1 MSPEWSTNVANIVA
15 VTRREF
21 VTRTGNRGF
30 IISTLILVIAA
41 VAIGLAPVVIRFID
55 RNTTQTVAVYTG
67 AADLHGDPV
76 AALDA
81 LLNAAS
87 GTPPPNGSG
96 ADGGKKDFTVE
107 PTGDPAAARQGVLDG
122 KLNALVDIERDPT
135 GEPVFTIY
143 AKDPGTSRTVT
154 LLRQAVASIAIA
166 DRLGNAGLS
175 VAEQSHLFSA
185 PTVRALPPD
194 PAKQGSEK
202 QGPDGQPSGVTTAT
216 DEISNFTVTFG
227 LVLFL
232 FLAVVIYGTWIA
244 MSVVEEK
251 TNRVMEIILSTASP
265 FQLLAGKVLGVGG
278 AALAQY
284 LAVLA
289 AALVAI
295 LLQGQVAALVLG
307 DAGELSLPTGLT
319 PGTLLVFSVYF
330 VLGFML
336 YAVLFAAA
344 GSLVSRQEDVSQ
356 VVTPMT
362 LVSTAGYL
370 IGVYASIGIVDAN
383 ASWVVALSWVP
394 FLSPYMMLGRMS
406 AGEAGPIE
414 VVGTMALMV
423 VTIVVAVWVAARIY
437 SAGVLM
443 YGQRPGV
450 RRMWKALR
458 EAR

>member
-1 MSPEWSTNVANIVA
+1 MTRPWSTDVANIAA

-30 IISTLILVIAA
+30 IVSTLILVIAA
-41 VAIGLAPVVIRFID
+41 VAIGLAPVVIGFID
-55 RNTTQTVAVYTG
+55 RNSTQGVAVYVG
-67 AADLHGDPV
+67 AADLRGDPV
-76 AALDA
+76 ATLDT

-87 GTPPPNGSG
+87 GPPPTSG
-96 ADGGKKDFTVE
+96 TGVDGTKNDFTVE
-107 PTGDPAAARQGVLDG
+107 RTSDVGASRQGVLDG
-122 KLNALVDIERDPT
+122 KLSALVDIERDPA

-154 LLRQAVASIAIA
+154 LIRQAVASIAIA

-185 PTVRALPPD
+185 PTVRALSPD
-194 PAKQGSEK
+194 PAK
-202 QGPDGQPSGVTTAT
+202 QGPDGQPSGAKTAT
-216 DEISNFTVTFG
+216 DEISNFAVTFG
-227 LVLFL
+227 LVMFL
-232 FLAVVIYGTWIA
+232 FLAVIIYGTWIA

-284 LAVLA
+284 LAVLG
-289 AALVAI
+289 AALVAL
-295 LLQGQVAALVLG
+295 LLQGQVAAFVLG
-307 DAGELSLPTGLT
+307 NAGGLNLPTGLT
-319 PGTLLVFSVYF
+319 PGILLVFSIYF
-330 VLGFML
+330 VLGFLL

-362 LVSTAGYL
+362 MVSTAGYL
-370 IGVYASIGIVDAN
+370 IGLYASIGIVDAN

-394 FLSPYMMLGRMS
+394 FLSPYMMLGRLS
-406 AGEAGPIE
+406 AGEAGPVEI
-414 VVGTMALMV
+414 VGSMALLV
-423 VTIVVAVWVAARIY
+423 VTIAAAVWVAARIY

-443 YGQRPGV
+443 YGQRPGL
-450 RRMWKALR
+450 RRMWRALC

>member
-1 MSPEWSTNVANIVA
+1 MSRTWSTDAANIAA

-30 IISTLILVIAA
+30 IVSTLILVIAA
-41 VAIGLAPVVIRFID
+41 VAIGLAPVVIGFID
-55 RNTTQTVAVYTG
+55 RNSTQTVAVYLG
-67 AADLHGDPV
+67 AADLRGDPV
-76 AALDA
+76 ATLDT

-87 GTPPPNGSG
+87 GPPPTSG
-96 ADGGKKDFTVE
+96 TGVDGAKKDFTVE
-107 PTGDPAAARQGVLDG
+107 RTSDVGTSRQGVLDG

-154 LLRQAVASIAIA
+154 LIRQAVASIAIA

-175 VAEQSHLFSA
+175 AAEQSHLFSA
-185 PTVRALPPD
+185 PTVRALSPD
-194 PAKQGSEK
+194 PTK
-202 QGPDGQPSGVTTAT
+202 QGPDGQPAGAKTAT
-216 DEISNFTVTFG
+216 DEISSFAVTFG
-227 LVLFL
+227 LVMFL
-232 FLAVVIYGTWIA
+232 FLAVIIYGTWIA

-284 LAVLA
+284 LAVLG
-289 AALVAI
+289 AALVAL

-307 DAGELSLPTGLT
+307 NAGGLNLPTGLT
-319 PGTLLVFSVYF
+319 PGILLVFSIYF
-330 VLGFML
+330 VLGFLL

-362 LVSTAGYL
+362 MVSTAGYL
-370 IGVYASIGIVDAN
+370 IGLYASIGIVDAN

-394 FLSPYMMLGRMS
+394 FLSPYMMLGRLS
-406 AGEAGPIE
+406 AGEAGPVEI
-414 VVGTMALMV
+414 VGTMALMV
-423 VTIVVAVWVAARIY
+423 ATIAVAVWVAARIY

-443 YGQRPGV
+443 YGQRPGI
-450 RRMWKALR
+450 RRMWRALR

>member
-1 MSPEWSTNVANIVA
+1 MSPEWSTNVANIAA

-67 AADLHGDPV
+67 AANLHGDPV
-76 AALDA
+76 ATLDV

-107 PTGDPAAARQGVLDG
+107 PTTDPAAARQGVLDG

-154 LLRQAVASIAIA
+154 LIRQAVASIAIA

-185 PTVRALPPD
+185 PTVRALSPD
-194 PAKQGSEK
+194 PAR
-202 QGPDGQPSGVTTAT
+202 QGPDGQPSPATTAT
-216 DEISNFTVTFG
+216 DEISNFAVTFG
-227 LVLFL
+227 LVMFL
-232 FLAVVIYGTWIA
+232 FLAVIIYGTWIA

-289 AALVAI
+289 AALVAT

-307 DAGELSLPTGLT
+307 DAGGLSLPTGLT
-319 PGTLLVFSVYF
+319 PGILLVFSVYF

-370 IGVYASIGIVDAN
+370 IGLYASIGIVDAN

-394 FLSPYMMLGRMS
+394 FLSPYMMLGRLS
-406 AGEAGPIE
+406 AGEAGPVE

>member
-1 MSPEWSTNVANIVA
+1 MSPEWSMNVANIVA

-30 IISTLILVIAA
+30 IISTLLLVIAA

-55 RNTTQTVAVYTG
+55 RNTTETVAVYAG

-76 AALDA
+76 ATLDA

-87 GTPPPNGSG
+87 GTPPANGPG
-96 ADGGKKDFTVE
+96 ADGGKKEFTVE
-107 PTGDPAAARQGVLDG
+107 PAADPAAARQGVLDG

-154 LLRQAVASIAIA
+154 LIRQAVASIAIA

-185 PTVRALPPD
+185 PTVRALSPD
-194 PAKQGSEK
+194 PAK
-202 QGPDGQPSGVTTAT
+202 QGPDGQPSPATTAT
-216 DEISNFTVTFG
+216 DEISNFAVTFG
-227 LVLFL
+227 LVMFL
-232 FLAVVIYGTWIA
+232 FLAVIIYGTWIA

-289 AALVAI
+289 AALVAT

-307 DAGELSLPTGLT
+307 DAGGISLPTGLT
-319 PGTLLVFSVYF
+319 PGILLVFSVYF

-370 IGVYASIGIVDAN
+370 IGLYASIGIVDAN

-406 AGEAGPIE
+406 AGEAGPVE

>member
-1 MSPEWSTNVANIVA
+1 MSPEWSANVANIGA

-30 IISTLILVIAA
+30 IISTLILVIAS

-55 RNTTQTVAVYTG
+55 RNTTQTVAVYAG

-76 AALDA
+76 ATLDA
-81 LLNAAS
+81 LLNAAA

-96 ADGGKKDFTVE
+96 ANGGKRDFTVE
-107 PTGDPAAARQGVLDG
+107 PAADPAAARQGVLDG
-122 KLNALVDIERDPT
+122 TLNALVDIERDPT

-154 LLRQAVASIAIA
+154 LIRQAVASIAIA

-175 VAEQSHLFSA
+175 VAEQSHLFSP
-185 PTVRALPPD
+185 PTVRALSPD
-194 PAKQGSEK
+194 PAK
-202 QGPDGQPSGVTTAT
+202 QGPDGQPSPAKTAT
-216 DEISNFTVTFG
+216 DEISNFAVTFG
-227 LVLFL
+227 LVMFL
-232 FLAVVIYGTWIA
+232 FLAVIIYGTWIA

-278 AALAQY
+278 AALTQY

-289 AALVAI
+289 AALAAI

-307 DAGELSLPTGLT
+307 DSGGLSLPTGLT
-319 PGTLLVFSVYF
+319 PGILLVFSVYF

-370 IGVYASIGIVDAN
+370 IGLYASIGIVDAN

-394 FLSPYMMLGRMS
+394 FLSPYMMLGRLS
-406 AGEAGPIE
+406 AGEAGPVE

-443 YGQRPGV
+443 YGQRPGI

>member
-55 RNTTQTVAVYTG
+55 RNTTQTVAVYAG

-76 AALDA
+76 ATLDA

-87 GTPPPNGSG
+87 GTPPPDGSG

-107 PTGDPAAARQGVLDG
+107 LTANPAGARQGVLDG

-154 LLRQAVASIAIA
+154 LIRQAVASIAIA

-185 PTVRALPPD
+185 PTVRALSPD
-194 PAKQGSEK
+194 PAK
-202 QGPDGQPSGVTTAT
+202 QGPDGQPSRATTAT
-216 DEISNFTVTFG
+216 DEISNFAVTFG
-227 LVLFL
+227 LVMFL
-232 FLAVVIYGTWIA
+232 FLAVIIYGTWIA

-295 LLQGQVAALVLG
+295 LLQGQVAAFVLG
-307 DAGELSLPTGLT
+307 DAGGLSLPTGLT
-319 PGTLLVFSVYF
+319 PGILLVFSVYF

-370 IGVYASIGIVDAN
+370 IGLYASIGIVDAN

-406 AGEAGPIE
+406 AGEAGPVE

-423 VTIVVAVWVAARIY
+423 VTIVVAVWLAARIY

-443 YGQRPGV
+443 YGQRPGA